1 MNPFPNKIRTSC
13 HICGVEILPRAG
25 WSRRGDNGW
34 ESTCN
39 STRCLDAAGWDIKVP
54 GRKLH
59 ADGRVEMPYDPQALP
74 LLRSMPGARWN
85 PEGKFWSVS
94 TEIKDRD
101 RVVELAERIGLE
113 IAPEWMAEP
122 ELPAPVVEA
131 MALAERVGLYPYQIE
146 GVKFLTLHPRTLMAD
161 DMGLGKTAQSLIAL
175 PMGARAVVVCPAS
188 LKHNWSDEI
197 TRWRPD
203 LTAVIV
209 SGRGNMVAPATSEVV
224 IVNYDIL
231 PDDPAPFRGV
241 NLILDEVHAA
251 KNYKAKR
258 TKRVTAAAAVSETV
272 WAMTGT
278 PLPNR
283 PLDLWGVLS
292 ATDMARDVFGGF
304 SRFVSCFN
312 GYKGRYGYEFRH
324 PSEESAERLRRVMI
338 RRTKAEVLPDL
349 PTKTYR
355 TIRCDLPD
363 HLREE
368 MDAVWDDYADDTREG
383 IRGNRL
389 PAFEAMSQIRAE
401 LAKARIPAML
411 EIVSSWEEAETPL
424 VVFSAHRA
432 PVDNLATREGWAAIT
447 GDTPSEARQ
456 QIVKE
461 FTSGA
466 LKGIALTIQA
476 GGTGLT
482 LTEASDMLFVDLA
495 WRPADN
501 AQAEDR
507 ICRIGQTSNKVQII
521 RMVSDHVLDQHVTDL
536 LASKEAMVKTAI
548 ESEIAYTAPEESETT
563 TPVEEDAAE
572 WEARVTAFRERK
584 AAAEAARD
592 AREASRRGRK
602 PALSTALHRAG
613 KVLRKRG
620 VTEVK
625 PLDPEV
631 LAEVIEAYNYMVSVC
646 DGAQEKDGVG
656 FNAADAGTARALA
669 LHLDHPETQ
678 VALLHILRGYPRQVG
693 GFESLHRN

>member
-1 MNPFPNKIRTSC
+1 MNPFPNKISTTC
-13 HICGVEILPRAG
+13 HVCGVDILPRAG
-25 WSRRGDNGW
+25 WARRGDSGW

-39 STRCLDAAGWDIKVP
+39 STRCLDAAGWEIKTP
-54 GRKLH
+54 KRKLH

-85 PEGKFWSVS
+85 PEGKHWTVSVAV
-94 TEIKDRD
+94 KDRD
-101 RVVELAERIGLE
+101 RVLELAERIGLE
-113 IAPEWMAEP
+113 IAPEWSAEP
-122 ELPAPVVEA
+122 ELPDTVQEA
-131 MALAERVGLYPYQIE
+131 VSRAERVGLYPYQIE
-146 GVKFLTLHPRTLMAD
+146 GVKYLALHPRTLMAD
-161 DMGLGKTAQSLIAL
+161 DMGLGKTAQSLVAL
-175 PMGARAVVVCPAS
+175 PKGARAVVVCPAS

-197 TRWRPD
+197 ARWRPD
-203 LTAVIV
+203 LSPVIV
-209 SGRGNMVAPATSEVV
+209 SGRGGMIAPAASEVV

-231 PDDPAPFRGV
+231 PDDPAPFQGV
-241 NLILDEVHAA
+241 SLILDEVHAA

-258 TKRVTAAAAVSETV
+258 TKRVTAAAAVAETV

-312 GYKGRYGYEFRH
+312 GFKGRYGYEFGH
-324 PSEESAERLRRVMI
+324 PTEESAERLRRVMI

-349 PTKTYR
+349 PAKTYR
-355 TIRCDLPD
+355 VIKCDLPD
-363 HLREE
+363 HLRDE
-368 MDAVWDDYADDTREG
+368 MDGVWSDYAEDLCEAPQ
-383 IRGNRL
+383 L
-389 PAFEAMSQIRAE
+389 PPFEAMSKIRAE
-401 LAKARIPAML
+401 LAKARIPAVL

-432 PVDNLATREGWAAIT
+432 PVDTLGVRDGWAAIT
-447 GDTPSEARQ
+447 GDTPSEERQ
-456 QIVKE
+456 RIVKS
-461 FTSGA
+461 FQSGA

-482 LTEASDMLFVDLA
+482 LTKASDMLFVDLA

-507 ICRIGQTSNKVQII
+507 ICRIGQTSDKVQII
-521 RMVSDHVLDQHVTDL
+521 RMVSDHILDRHVTEL
-536 LASKEAMVKTAI
+536 LASKEAMVRTAI
-548 ESEIAYTAPEESETT
+548 ESEIAYTAPPESDTT
-563 TPVEEDAAE
+563 TPVEEDAEE
-572 WEARVTAFRERK
+572 WEARVSAFQERK

-602 PALSTALHRAG
+602 PALSTALHRAS
-613 KVLRKRG
+613 KVLRKKG
-620 VTEVK
+620 VTEVN
-625 PLDPEV
+625 PLEPEV
-631 LAEVIEAYNYMVSVC
+631 LAEVLEAYNYMVSVC
-646 DGAQEKDGVG
+646 DGAQEKDGAG
-656 FNAADAGTARALA
+656 FNKPDAGTARSLA
-669 LHLDHPETQ
+669 LHIDHPEAQ

-693 GFESLHRN
+693 RFESLHRKEA